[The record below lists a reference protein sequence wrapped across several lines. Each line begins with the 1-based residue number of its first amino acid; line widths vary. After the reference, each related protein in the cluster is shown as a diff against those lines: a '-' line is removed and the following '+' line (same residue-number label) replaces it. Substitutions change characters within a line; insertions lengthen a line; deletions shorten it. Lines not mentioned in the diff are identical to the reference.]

1 MGTDRSDRWRA
12 RLTIGLLAVLPAV
25 TAIVLVIAGVLQRGG
40 EDGSAA
46 GDPLSMVEA
55 YEITDRSHVDG
66 PVDYPQQ
73 PPVGGAHAAVWQN
86 CGSYAQ
92 PVPDEQ
98 AVHSLEHGATWIT
111 YRPELPADQVAALRQ
126 LTVGQ
131 PYVLVSPY
139 PGLDAPVV
147 ASAWGARLPLERV
160 DESLLGAFVEAY
172 AQGPQTP
179 EPGAPCSSGT
189 GVPDA

>member
-1 MGTDRSDRWRA
+1 MGTDQSDRWRA
-12 RLTIGLLAVLPAV
+12 RLTIGLIAVLPAV
-25 TAIVLVIAGVLQRGG
+25 TAIVLVTAGVLQRGG
-40 EDGSAA
+40 EDGSGA
-46 GDPLSMVEA
+46 GDPLSMVETI
-55 YEITDRSHVDG
+55 EVTDRSHVDG
-66 PVDYPQQ
+66 PVEYPQQ

-98 AVHSLEHGATWIT
+98 AVHSLEHGAIWIA
-111 YRPELPADQVAALRQ
+111 YRPDLPADQVAVLQ
-126 LTVGQ
+126 ELTLGQ

-139 PGLDAPVV
+139 PSLDTAVV

-160 DESLLGAFVEAY
+160 DESLLGAFIEAY
-172 AQGPQTP
+172 AQGPETP